1 MVSGASRYVKQ
12 GEGKRGGDM
21 VAKGIFKKSDSYVKL
36 QKKPSGSTVK
46 LIGFDFGPNTIQIQA
61 SIAKELL
68 KTKEEETTKAFEE
81 LCRAFREV
89 CLENRIKFDPIDL
102 FVLTD
107 NKIKRGTSTKFRD
120 SDDNSLFAEVLIPSS
135 DFKMHEYWKYTLL
148 HELGHSWFSI
158 ELSAED
164 KEFGYEDLL
173 IDLVAICTFR
183 KILPPQKWVYQEVRK
198 HRPYF
203 LTQQTKR
210 FLGRE
215 LYRQILQDP
224 EGHLWDLREKIYSSK
239 TL

>member
-1 MVSGASRYVKQ
+1 
-12 GEGKRGGDM
+12 
-21 VAKGIFKKSDSYVKL
+21 VAKVIFKKRDSYEKL
-36 QKKPSGSTVK
+36 QKKPSGSTAK

-68 KTKEEETTKAFEE
+68 KTQEEETTKAFEE

-102 FVLTD
+102 FILAD
-107 NKIKRGTSTKFRD
+107 SEIKRGTSTKFRD

-164 KEFGYEDLL
+164 KEFGYEDLF

-183 KILPPQKWVYQEVRK
+183 KTLPPQKWVYQEVRK

-210 FLGRE
+210 FLGTE